1 MAPNMIRKPFGVG
14 TERLFCSLISGR
26 GREHLTLPLKLPE
39 GNLWLL
45 RCQADAVSPTGG
57 GNMGASRKTTP
68 VVPSPGGG
76 WNVKQWV
83 DGDVLDILTFCLPC
97 VFLGLEEANATSITN
112 GRSWGPTP
120 CDDPRD
126 RQDSDLSRGMNLR
139 WLLKKVAGH
148 FGVDAESL
156 YCSERRLRENG

>member
-1 MAPNMIRKPFGVG
+1 M
-14 TERLFCSLISGR
+14 
-26 GREHLTLPLKLPE
+26 
-39 GNLWLL
+39 
-45 RCQADAVSPTGG
+45 
-57 GNMGASRKTTP
+57 
-68 VVPSPGGG
+68 
-76 WNVKQWV
+76 V

-148 FGVDAESL
+148 FGVDTNPCIAARGDQGRMARISINQERPPQSLSFSGPEIQDPEKKATESRET
-156 YCSERRLRENG
+156 YQSEETAPPHASAYNGGSIQWKTPDYRRN